1 MKEQKAALRKTIS
14 EFLQELTNERGISQ
28 EAMAEHLHISSRAYG
43 DLERGKYLM
52 SLLVW
57 FNLIF
62 YLEQED
68 TARLVSSI
76 QACVYTLPVA
86 MVR

>member
-1 MKEQKAALRKTIS
+1 MKEQKAAIKKTIS

-28 EAMAEHLHISSRAYG
+28 EAMAEHLHISSRTYG

-76 QACVYTLPVA
+76 QACVYALPVA